1 MQHCLSILRAIGELN
16 MVRTKETLKMCLKT
30 IQSYFSF
37 NRSVRKNKFVAALVC
52 ITVFTGLSGCSSQA
66 STDTPGK
73 PSTEKRELTIVTG
86 DQATKANQEIAV
98 NRIHRLD
105 GANIE
110 KWLSANEVQI
120 MVTTFKSKAT
130 PTKEATYSYN
140 WFKVDLKT
148 GEREPIPASEGL
160 QNQTEGTVV
169 KASDSPD
176 GKYSFIQTWRDKYT
190 ADHAIKNLATGE
202 TIPISVSNYLE
213 VGGWLNANTYILAA
227 GSMENKGD
235 IWQIST
241 DGTMQKLKLEDNEVE
256 SFNEFAV
263 GEGFIYYKDNEQR
276 LKRFSPTVPKPTVLA
291 PKVYEFSLSPNAKQI
306 AASIVE
312 AGKTQSDLMLYD
324 TKGNAQGLF
333 LGKGDLLSYF
343 SWSPDSSK
351 LAFAVYSENKSG
363 MNGVYIFDSTT
374 GKVSPLG
381 LSYYPTY
388 PLSWSPDGTKLGIT
402 ADDPSSLTV
411 TQIIDF
417 K

>member
-1 MQHCLSILRAIGELN
+1 
-16 MVRTKETLKMCLKT
+16 MVRTKESLKMNLNT
-30 IQSYFSF
+30 NQSYLSF
-37 NRSVRKNKFVAALVC
+37 NRSVRKNRFVAALVC
-52 ITVFTGLSGCSSQA
+52 ITVLTSLTGCSSQA
-66 STDTPGK
+66 GTDSSGK
-73 PSTEKRELTIVTG
+73 PSTKKRELTIVTG
-86 DQATKANQEIAV
+86 DQATKVNHEIAV

-105 GANIE
+105 GANLE
-110 KWLSANEVQI
+110 KWLSADEVQI
-120 MVTTFKSKAT
+120 MVTTLKSKAT
-130 PTKEATYSYN
+130 ATKEATYNYN

-148 GEREPIPASEGL
+148 GRREPIPASEGL
-160 QNQTEGTVV
+160 HNQTEGTVV
-169 KASDSPD
+169 NSHHSPD

-190 ADHAIKNLATGE
+190 ADNAIKNLATDE

-213 VGGWLNANTYILAA
+213 VGGWLNENTYILAA

-241 DGTMQKLKLEDNEVE
+241 DGTKQKVELEDNEVE
-256 SFNEFAV
+256 NFNEFAV
-263 GEGFIYYKDNEQR
+263 GEGFIYYKDKEQR

-291 PKVYEFSLSPNAKQI
+291 PKVYEFSLSPDAKQI
-306 AASIVE
+306 AASIAE
-312 AGKTQSDLMLYD
+312 AGKAQSDLMLYD

-333 LGKGDLLSYF
+333 LAKGDLLSYF

-351 LAFAVYSENKSG
+351 LAFATYSENKSG

-402 ADDPSSLTV
+402 ADDPNSLTV
-411 TQIIDF
+411 TQIVEF

>member
-16 MVRTKETLKMCLKT
+16 MVRTKETLKMK
-30 IQSYFSF
+30 QSNFSF
-37 NRSVRKNKFVAALVC
+37 SLYRRKNNLVAALLCVS
-52 ITVFTGLSGCSSQA
+52 VLTGLIGLTGCNTQA
-66 STDTPGK
+66 GKDSTGK
-73 PSTEKRELTIVTG
+73 PNTEKRELTIVTN

-110 KWLSANEVQI
+110 KWLSADKVQI
-120 MVTTFKSKAT
+120 MVTTLKSKAT

-169 KASDSPD
+169 KENHSPD

-190 ADHAIKNLATGE
+190 ADNAIKNLATGE
-202 TIPISVSNYLE
+202 TIPISVNNYLE
-213 VGGWLNANTYILAA
+213 VGGWLNENTYILAA

-241 DGTMQKLKLEDNEVE
+241 DGTKQKVKLEDNEVE

-276 LKRFSPTVPKPTVLA
+276 LKRFSPTVPKPTVLSS
-291 PKVYEFSLSPNAKQI
+291 KIYEFSLSPNAKQI
-306 AASIVE
+306 AASIAE
-312 AGKTQSDLMLYD
+312 EGKTQSDLMLYD

-363 MNGVYIFDSTT
+363 MNGVYIFDSNT
-374 GKVSPLG
+374 GKVLPLG

-388 PLSWSPDGTKLGIT
+388 PLSWNPDGTKLGIT
-402 ADDPSSLTV
+402 ADDPNHLTI

>member
-1 MQHCLSILRAIGELN
+1 MNRSN
-16 MVRTKETLKMCLKT
+16 F
-30 IQSYFSF
+30 SYD
-37 NRSVRKNKFVAALVC
+37 RSVRKNRIVAALLCVS
-52 ITVFTGLSGCSSQA
+52 VLTGLTGCNTQAGTDSS
-66 STDTPGK
+66 GK

-110 KWLSANEVQI
+110 KWLSTDEVQI
-120 MVTTFKSKAT
+120 MVTTLKSKAT

-140 WFKVDLKT
+140 WFKVDMKT

-169 KASDSPD
+169 KENHSPD

-190 ADHAIKNLATGE
+190 ADNAIKKLATGE
-202 TIPISVSNYLE
+202 TTPISVSNYLE
-213 VGGWLNANTYILAA
+213 VGGWLNENTYLLAA

-241 DGTMQKLKLEDNEVE
+241 DGTLQKVKLEDNEVE

-263 GEGFIYYKDNEQR
+263 GEDFIYYKDKEQR

-306 AASIVE
+306 AASTAEV
-312 AGKTQSDLMLYD
+312 GKAQSDLILYD

-363 MNGVYIFDSTT
+363 MNGVYIFDSNT
-374 GKVSPLG
+374 GKVLPLG

-402 ADDPSSLTV
+402 ADDPKQLTV

>member
-1 MQHCLSILRAIGELN
+1 MQHCFSILRAIGELN
-16 MVRTKETLKMCLKT
+16 MVRTEETLKMK
-30 IQSYFSF
+30 QSSFSF
-37 NRSVRKNKFVAALVC
+37 HLYRRKIKFVAALLCVS
-52 ITVFTGLSGCSSQA
+52 VLSGLTGCNTQA
-66 STDTPGK
+66 GKDLTGK
-73 PSTEKRELTIVTG
+73 PNTEKRELTIVTG
-86 DQATKANQEIAV
+86 DQGTKANQEISV

-110 KWLSANEVQI
+110 KWLSADEVQI
-120 MVTTFKSKAT
+120 MVTTLKSKAT
-130 PTKEATYSYN
+130 PSKEATYSYN

-169 KASDSPD
+169 KESHSPD

-190 ADHAIKNLATGE
+190 ADNAVKNLATGE

-213 VGGWLNANTYILAA
+213 VGGWLNENTYILAA

-241 DGTMQKLKLEDNEVE
+241 DGTKQKLKLEDNEVE

-263 GEGFIYYKDNEQR
+263 GEGFIFYKDNEQR

-324 TKGNAQGLF
+324 TKGNAKGLF
-333 LGKGDLLSYF
+333 LAKGDLLSYF

-351 LAFAVYSENKSG
+351 LAFAAYSENKSG
-363 MNGVYIFDSTT
+363 MNGVYIFDSNT
-374 GKVSPLG
+374 GKVLPLG

-402 ADDPSSLTV
+402 ADDPNSLTV
-411 TQIIDF
+411 TQIVDF
-417 K
+417 KS

>member
-1 MQHCLSILRAIGELN
+1 
-16 MVRTKETLKMCLKT
+16 MVRTKETLKMK
-30 IQSYFSF
+30 QSNFSF
-37 NRSVRKNKFVAALVC
+37 NLNVRKNLLVATLLCTAV
-52 ITVFTGLSGCSSQA
+52 ITGLTGCSSLTGTNSSA
-66 STDTPGK
+66 K
-73 PSTEKRELTIVTG
+73 PSTEKRELTIVTD
-86 DQATKANQEIAV
+86 DQATKTNQEIAV

-110 KWLSANEVQI
+110 KWLSTDKVQI
-120 MVTTFKSKAT
+120 MVTTLKSKAT

-160 QNQTEGTVV
+160 QDQTDGTVV
-169 KASDSPD
+169 KADISPD

-190 ADHAIKNLATGE
+190 ADNIIKNLTTGK
-202 TIPISVSNYLE
+202 TIPIVVSNYLE
-213 VGGWLNANTYILAA
+213 VGGWLNENTYILAA

-241 DGTMQKLKLEDNEVE
+241 DGTMQKVRLEDQEVE
-256 SFNEFAV
+256 SFNQFAV
-263 GEGFIYYKDNEQR
+263 GEGFIYYTDDEQR
-276 LKRFSPTVPKPTVLA
+276 LKRFSPTAPTPTVLA
-291 PKVYEFSLSPNAKQI
+291 SKVYEFSLSPNAKQI
-306 AASIVE
+306 AVSTTE

-333 LGKGDLLSYF
+333 LAKGDLLSYF

-351 LAFAVYSENKSG
+351 LAFAVYSESKSG
-363 MNGVYIFDSTT
+363 MNGVYIFDSNT
-374 GKVSPLG
+374 GKVLPLG

-388 PLSWSPDGTKLGIT
+388 PLSWNPDGTKLGIT
-402 ADDPSSLTV
+402 ADDPNRLTV